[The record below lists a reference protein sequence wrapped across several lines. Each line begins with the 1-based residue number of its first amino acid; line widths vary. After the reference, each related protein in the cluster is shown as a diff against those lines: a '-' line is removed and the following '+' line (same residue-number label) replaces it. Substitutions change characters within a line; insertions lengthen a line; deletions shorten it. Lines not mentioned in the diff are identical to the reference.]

1 MARNIE
7 VKAKV
12 ADLQAVEALA
22 RAVADQGPFELRQD
36 DTFFACPTGRLKLRQ
51 LAADEGQLIYYER
64 ADVPGPKLSTYYIAP
79 THDPAA
85 LRDTLGR
92 ALPVI
97 GRVRKRRRLY
107 LAGTTR
113 IHLDE
118 VEGLGT
124 FVELEVLLAGQ
135 DDAVA
140 GERIAAGLLR
150 SLGIPAADLVE
161 GAYLDLMGAREPI

>member
-1 MARNIE
+1 MARNVEI
-7 VKAKV
+7 KARV
-12 ADLQAVEALA
+12 TDLAEVEASA

-36 DTFFACPTGRLKLRQ
+36 DTFFACPGGRLKLRE
-51 LAADEGQLIYYER
+51 LAPDEGQLIYYER
-64 ADVPGPKLSTYYIAP
+64 ADVAGPKLSSYFIAP

-92 ALPVI
+92 ALSVI

-124 FVELEVLLAGQ
+124 FVELEVVLADTG
-135 DDAVA
+135 AVA
-140 GERIAAGLLR
+140 DGARIARDLLR
-150 SLGIPAADLVE
+150 ELGVPDGNLVE
-161 GAYLDLMGAREPI
+161 GAYLDLMSEKPSI